1 MTAGWW
7 HNVTV
12 SMEQDPETMFTKY
25 WKYRVKSAPLVNEC
39 DEACRST
46 AICAIRAGKSE
57 QRCDY
62 DPDFFPP
69 PSEDES
75 VYKTSRGSHRRIEKM
90 DSCGLNLVGQSY
102 RMMQQD
108 AIRDEKI

>member
-1 MTAGWW
+1 
-7 HNVTV
+7 
-12 SMEQDPETMFTKY
+12 MEEDPETMFTKY
-25 WKYRVKSAPLVNEC
+25 WKYRVKSAPLMNEC
-39 DEACRST
+39 DEECRST

-75 VYKTSRGSHRRIEKM
+75 VYKKSKASRRIEEM
-90 DSCGLNLVGQSY
+90 DSCGLNLVSQSY

-108 AIRDEKI
+108 AIRQEKV